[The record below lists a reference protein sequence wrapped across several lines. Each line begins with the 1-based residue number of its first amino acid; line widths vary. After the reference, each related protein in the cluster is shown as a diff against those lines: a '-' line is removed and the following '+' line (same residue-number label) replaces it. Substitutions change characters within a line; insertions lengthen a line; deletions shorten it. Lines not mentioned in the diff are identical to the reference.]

1 MEKPIIAI
9 TLGDPAGIG
18 PEVVVKSLCNPQL
31 YDVCRPLV
39 VGDKNVVENVLSLCD
54 NVAAKVN
61 VIEIPWQG
69 AYQPNTIDL
78 IDLQNVVMSKLE
90 MGVVQAMCGQA
101 AFDYLEKAVNLVNA
115 KQVNAIANAP
125 INKWAI
131 QEAGIE
137 QVGQTKILAALTQ
150 TTDLLTMLE
159 VKGIRI
165 FFLSRD
171 VSLRQACDLVTQ
183 ERVFNRIMRC
193 IEAMKKL
200 GLETGALAVA
210 TLNPHGG
217 EKGLFGDEEIKFI
230 EPAVREAQV
239 RGYNVVGPINTDSLF
254 HKALQGHYNAVLS
267 LHHDQGYVVAKTL
280 DFERT
285 IAITNG
291 LPFVRTS
298 VTHGAA
304 LDIAGKG
311 VASEIGMSEAI
322 RIAAKYSSHL

>member
-18 PEVVVKSLCNPQL
+18 PEIVVKSLCNSQL

-39 VGDKNVVENVLSLCD
+39 IGDKNVVENILSLCD
-54 NVAAKVN
+54 NAAKVN
-61 VIEIPWQG
+61 VIEMPWQG

-115 KQVNAIANAP
+115 KQVNAIASAP
-125 INKWAI
+125 INKWSI

-137 QVGQTKILAALTQ
+137 HVDQTKILAALTE
-150 TTDLLTMLE
+150 TTEWLTMLE

-183 ERVFNRIMRC
+183 ERVFDMIMRC
-193 IEAMKKL
+193 IEAMNKL
-200 GLETGALAVA
+200 GLETGTLAVA

-217 EKGLFGDEEIKFI
+217 ENGLFGDEEIKFI

-239 RGYNVVGPINTDSLF
+239 RGYSVVGPINADSVF
-254 HKALQGHYNAVLS
+254 HKALRGYYNAVLS
-267 LHHDQGYVVAKTL
+267 IHHDQGYTVAKTL

-285 IAITNG
+285 IAVTNG
-291 LPFVRTS
+291 LPFLRTS

-304 LDIAGKG
+304 LDIAGRG

-322 RIAAKYSSHL
+322 RIAAKYSTHF